1 MSIKKVCLFPRRG
14 SLAKVLN
21 PNRTGGIGGEG
32 EREGEGG
39 EWRKVTAL
47 NTTF

>member
-14 SLAKVLN
+14 SLARVLN

-32 EREGEGG
+32 GERGCGG
-39 EWRKVTAL
+39 GSGGK
-47 NTTF
+47 